1 MGSPQGASGRW
12 RLWGHLQ
19 RERDAARQTG
29 SPQQLPC
36 REPGAATRPCLYTR
50 VRFFLGAVEEPWEI
64 SGPRNVSKLPI
75 YLLKILTQCSLAL
88 CHQPSTCKRSSCVTS
103 LWSVWTPPVTL
114 WESPVTLWDT
124 SCHPLGI
131 PTASGTHRRLAH
143 GSQEASRPSW
153 LPLYSAQARLL
164 QRKALAR
171 GTEQLGG
178 FLWLLVRPRCHK
190 PPSVPRL
197 GFL

>member
-1 MGSPQGASGRW
+1 M
-12 RLWGHLQ
+12 LL
-19 RERDAARQTG
+19 
-29 SPQQLPC
+29 C
-36 REPGAATRPCLYTR
+36 
-50 VRFFLGAVEEPWEI
+50 I
-64 SGPRNVSKLPI
+64 SGWMDLKVRNSSFVKHNIFFSECLFSLSQDTHSVQPRSVPPAKCLQE
-75 YLLKILTQCSLAL
+75 KQ
-88 CHQPSTCKRSSCVTS
+88 

-114 WESPVTLWDT
+114 WKSPVTLWDT

-153 LPLYSAQARLL
+153 LPLYSAQAGLL

>member
-12 RLWGHLQ
+12 RLWGHLH

-36 REPGAATRPCLYTR
+36 REPGAATRPCLHTR
-50 VRFFLGAVEEPWEI
+50 VRFFLGGCGRALGDKWAQKCVQTPHLPPQDTH
-64 SGPRNVSKLPI
+64 SVQPRSVPP
-75 YLLKILTQCSLAL
+75 A
-88 CHQPSTCKRSSCVTS
+88 KRLQEKQ

-114 WESPVTLWDT
+114 WKSPVTLWDT

>member
-1 MGSPQGASGRW
+1 MEIVGGTCTGREMLPDRQGA
-12 RLWGHLQ
+12 
-19 RERDAARQTG
+19 
-29 SPQQLPC
+29 P
-36 REPGAATRPCLYTR
+36 
-50 VRFFLGAVEEPWEI
+50 
-64 SGPRNVSKLPI
+64 
-75 YLLKILTQCSLAL
+75 
-88 CHQPSTCKRSSCVTS
+88 SSCPAVSLGLPPGPPHKGEIFSGGCGRALGDKWAQKCVQTPHLPPQDTHS
-103 LWSVWTPPVTL
+103 VQPRSVPPAKRLQEKQLWSVWTPPVTL

-164 QRKALAR
+164 QRKALAG